1 MTRGR
6 ICPPHLLVLVVKSR
20 SHHEGHEGSRSLGA
34 GRSRLWF
41 LLNAPSLSGMRRVHA
56 EPTPPPPRRGR
67 TASRAIICRGRR
79 ADSPRLTRPSTRPG
93 WPSATEWEGLRQR
106 VEGQL
111 IAVQSPLDACRSHP
125 DGDACRALF
134 KELKN
139 PYFIGDS
146 PALTQT
152 CGWVDA
158 WTAQPS
164 VYAVAAR
171 KTAHVV
177 AAVNFARDKNLRLVV
192 KGGGHSYLG
201 GSSAP
206 DSLMIWTRAMN
217 EITVHDGLSRRV
229 APQARRRS
237 RRSPW
242 ARARSGC
249 MLTRP

>member
-1 MTRGR
+1 M
-6 ICPPHLLVLVVKSR
+6 
-20 SHHEGHEGSRSLGA
+20 
-34 GRSRLWF
+34 
-41 LLNAPSLSGMRRVHA
+41 
-56 EPTPPPPRRGR
+56 
-67 TASRAIICRGRR
+67 
-79 ADSPRLTRPSTRPG
+79 
-93 WPSATEWEGLRQR
+93 
-106 VEGQL
+106 EGQL
-111 IAVQSPLDACRSHP
+111 IAVRSPLDACRSQP

-177 AAVNFARDKNLRLVV
+177 AAVNFAREKNLRLVV

-206 DSLMIWTRAMN
+206 DSLMI
-217 EITVHDGLSRRV
+217 
-229 APQARRRS
+229 
-237 RRSPW
+237 
-242 ARARSGC
+242 
-249 MLTRP
+249 